1 MNREEE
7 LLNDAIEGVEAMLS
21 ELTVAWRQLLGAK
34 DARAPV
40 DQVRET
46 LILAHRALSW
56 VLSDLEELRRLREV
70 GPLGRRGEEGR

>member
-1 MNREEE
+1 MNRKEE
-7 LLNDAIEGVEAMLS
+7 LLNDAIEGVEATLS
-21 ELTVAWRQLLGAK
+21 GVATALRQLQAK